1 MTARPAPQLHAT
13 SGRLASRIIDVADEN
28 YTHPR
33 LAAIYDALDPDRSDL
48 GPYLAL
54 ARELGAGSVLDIGCG
69 TGVFALMLA
78 DAGFDV
84 VGLEPA
90 AASLAVARGKPG
102 AERVRWVDG
111 DARSLPPL
119 QVDLATMTAN
129 VAQAISAD
137 DDWHVALAG
146 AHDAL
151 RPGGHLVFETR
162 VTSRRAWLD
171 WDGLCSTTDVDG
183 VGEVT
188 ELMEITEVALP
199 FVRFRCTNTFAVD
212 GVQIVCDATLRYRE
226 VDEVRDDLDRLGFRL
241 REIRDAADRPGREW
255 VFVGQ
260 RTD

>member
-1 MTARPAPQLHAT
+1 M
-13 SGRLASRIIDVADEN
+13 ADEN
-28 YTHPR
+28 YTDPR

-48 GPYLAL
+48 QPYLAL
-54 ARELGAGSVLDIGCG
+54 AHELGAGSVLDIGCG
-69 TGVFALMLA
+69 TGVFALILA

-90 AASLAVARGKPG
+90 AASLAVARQKPG
-102 AERVRWVDG
+102 AGRVRWFSG

-129 VAQAISAD
+129 VAQAIVSD

-151 RPGGHLVFETR
+151 RAGGHLVFETR
-162 VTSRRAWLD
+162 VPSRRAWLN
-171 WDGLCSTTDVDG
+171 WDGLRSTTDVDG

-188 ELMEITEVALP
+188 ELLEITEVALP
-199 FVRFRCTNTFAVD
+199 FVRFRCTNIFAVD
-212 GVQIVCDATLRYRE
+212 GVQIVSDSTLRYRE
-226 VDEVRDDLDRLGFRL
+226 IDEVRGDLARHGFRV

-255 VFVGQ
+255 VFVAQ